1 MAKKQKMSTEEVIKL
16 GADTQTIVEIGYQD
30 RKGQSSNRKIEP
42 YEIKD
47 GNALY
52 GFCLEKQGIRRFN
65 MNNIT
70 YARNTSDKFT
80 PRWDIKI

>member
-1 MAKKQKMSTEEVIKL
+1 MAKSRMTTEEVIKI
-16 GADTQTIVEIGYQD
+16 GAQTQTLVEIGYTD
-30 RKGQSSNRKIEP
+30 SKGQSSVRKIEP

-52 GFCLEKQGIRRFN
+52 GYCLQKQGIRRFN
-65 MNNIT
+65 MNNISF
-70 YARNTSDKFT
+70 ANNTENKFT

>member
-1 MAKKQKMSTEEVIKL
+1 MAKSRMTTEEVIKI
-16 GADTQTIVEIGYQD
+16 GAQTQTLVEIGYTD
-30 RKGQSSNRKIEP
+30 SKGQSSVRKIEP

-52 GFCLEKQGIRRFN
+52 GYCHQKQSIRRFN
-65 MNNIT
+65 MSNIT
-70 YARNTSDKFT
+70 FANNTETKFA

>member
-1 MAKKQKMSTEEVIKL
+1 MAKSRMTTEDVIKI
-16 GADTQTIVEIGYQD
+16 GAQTQTLVEIGYTD
-30 RKGQSSNRKIEP
+30 SKGQSSVRKIEP

-52 GFCLEKQGIRRFN
+52 GYCHQKQGIRRFN
-65 MNNIT
+65 MHNIT
-70 YARNTSDKFT
+70 FANNTENKFT